1 MAGPMPTLTRRTRE
15 DDIQLFE
22 LSPHSRQ
29 PRMDLGVDWE
39 SPWREFRTSVRAF
52 FTGPRLPQG
61 AQDTGNSAFRVQW
74 VRGKLPAGAIT
85 ASSLW
90 HVVFVLLLILP
101 IWGFLPETQHNL
113 APVHIE
119 LTYLPAQ
126 DLPPISLPGPAAK
139 PSPPGDLAKPLP
151 QLGADAYHPRQ
162 TILSMPIRVTH
173 PRQTLIQPDA
183 PAVAPKID
191 QPLPNIA
198 QWSTPAPTKPHLQ
211 ISAST
216 AAPVVQHRAAQDV
229 AAPDVANSEK
239 NPGPLNVAATPPVNQ
254 QLQMPLTPMS
264 APAAP
269 ANTRRQPTADAAPAP
284 EVGASSGDAELHRVI
299 ALSANPAPP
308 AAEVSV
314 PQGNSAARVSISPDG
329 KHPGV
334 PGGAENGA
342 AGNGSAGGHADS
354 GGGTNGA
361 GGAASG
367 SGGGGNANAGSLPA
381 AISITG
387 GSNSHAGGGGI
398 APGGS
403 RPAGKL
409 NLKPA
414 PLTESPGSSHRAAID
429 VAHLDP
435 GVSPEK
441 ILSGKEIY
449 PVHVNMPNLTSI
461 AGSWILNCAQLDEN
475 DSPGYRPTGA
485 FSGPVPI
492 DKVDPKYPQAII
504 EQHVDGE
511 VVLYAIIRKD
521 GSVDNIQLVRKLDP
535 QLDKNSMDALARWKF
550 RPGTRAGVPVDVEAV
565 VHIPFRFRNPKDQ

>member
-1 MAGPMPTLTRRTRE
+1 MAGPMLTLTPRTRE
-15 DDIQLFE
+15 DDIRLIE
-22 LSPHSRQ
+22 LPAHSR
-29 PRMDLGVDWE
+29 RARLDLGVAWE
-39 SPWREFRTSVRAF
+39 SPWREFRTSVGAF
-52 FTGPRLPQG
+52 FTGPRLAKG
-61 AQDTGNSAFRVQW
+61 AKDTGNSAFRVEW
-74 VRGKLPAGAIT
+74 VRGKLPAGAFT

-90 HVVFVLLLILP
+90 HVAFVLLLILP

-139 PSPPGDLAKPLP
+139 PSPPGDPAKPLA

-183 PAVAPKID
+183 SAVTPKID

-198 QWSTPAPTKPHLQ
+198 QWSTPAPPKPHLQ

-216 AAPVVQHRAAQDV
+216 AAPVVRHRAAQDV
-229 AAPDVANSEK
+229 AAPDVANAEK
-239 NPGPLNVAATPPVNQ
+239 NSGPLNVAATPIVNQ
-254 QLQMPLTPMS
+254 QPLLPLTPMS
-264 APAAP
+264 AATP
-269 ANTRRQPTADAAPAP
+269 ANVRHQSNQDAAPAP
-284 EVGASSGDAELHRVI
+284 EMGASSGDAELHRVI

-329 KHPGV
+329 KRAGV

-354 GGGTNGA
+354 AGGTNGA

-367 SGGGGNANAGSLPA
+367 SGGGGNANASSLPA

-387 GSNSHAGGGGI
+387 GSNSHPGGGGI

-403 RPAGKL
+403 RPIGKL

-414 PLTESPGSSHRAAID
+414 PLTESPGSFHRAAID
-429 VAHLDP
+429 VTYLGP
-435 GVSPEK
+435 GVPPEK

-475 DSPGYRPTGA
+475 DAPGYRPSGT

-521 GSVDNIQLVRKLDP
+521 GSVDSIQLVRKLDP